1 MDAPMTVLFHEL
13 IDKRA
18 SYAGNVDLEELFVH
32 YGQMK
37 FAKCDRIVCL
47 SASSFIPF
55 QEQLI

>member
-1 MDAPMTVLFHEL
+1 MTVLFHEL